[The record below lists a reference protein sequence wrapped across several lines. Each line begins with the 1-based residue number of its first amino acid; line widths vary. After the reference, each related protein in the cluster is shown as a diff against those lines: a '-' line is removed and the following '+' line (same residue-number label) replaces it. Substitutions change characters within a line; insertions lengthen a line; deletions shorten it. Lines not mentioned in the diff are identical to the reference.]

1 MKFPHIHYVMLI
13 VKIMSFKA
21 CYGSS
26 NEANVSRV
34 KNIYEEL
41 RIPHVFRNYEE
52 ESYLDIQT
60 HIDQVSLKTHSPK
73 FYIS

>member
-1 MKFPHIHYVMLI
+1 MYANF
-13 VKIMSFKA
+13 KIIPFKE

-34 KNIYEEL
+34 KNVYEEL

-60 HIDQVSLKTHSPK
+60 HIDQVSQKTQTK
-73 FYIS
+73 FYISYS

>member
-1 MKFPHIHYVMLI
+1 MYAN
-13 VKIMSFKA
+13 FKMIPFKE

-60 HIDQVSLKTHSPK
+60 HIDQVSKETQTK
-73 FYIS
+73 F